1 MPAIEFKLPRGA
13 ILFRDDEWAYEFR
26 DDLGE
31 AHHGLNLFLA
41 RRRTLEGNHPRGKV
55 LLKAVGRQTLE
66 AGARVKRA
74 RAKLEEQVRL
84 ATYLQHPGIL
94 RVYGLRKVEGFWYVI
109 TECPSGYHL
118 NDLLTVA
125 SARGRWFSALFAL
138 YVGAHVAS
146 ALEHAHT
153 ATDDK
158 GNPLGIVHRAI
169 DTEHVFVSWSGK
181 VKVADFGLS
190 FSNVPGRIAT
200 TLRRPQGRA
209 HAASPEMLLGHPVD
223 ARSDLFMLGLVM
235 LELATGKSLL
245 YPPDGIPQEAKAAL
259 SRRKRERVRRAIKRA
274 HLAGCDAATGAVIWR
289 AATYTPED
297 VEEVTATLPEALR
310 LPLRKLLQRE
320 PSERYQTAGELAVD
334 LHRWYGEAYGK
345 DEAAAELKRAV
356 QDVGEELSELGLH
369 SPDLQAPR
377 SLSDITTRQVKP
389 GR

>member
-1 MPAIEFKLPRGA
+1 MPAIDFKLPRGA
-13 ILFRDDEWAYEFR
+13 ILFTDDEFAYEFR

-31 AHHGLNLFLA
+31 AHHGLSLFLA
-41 RRRTLEGNHPRGKV
+41 RRRTLEGDHPRGKV

-94 RVYGLRKVEGFWYVI
+94 RVHGLRKVEGVWYVI
-109 TECPSGYHL
+109 TECPAGYHL

-125 SARGRWFSALFAL
+125 SARGRWFSPLFAL
-138 YVGAHVAS
+138 YVGAQVAR

-153 ATDDK
+153 AKDEK

-169 DTEHVFVSWSGK
+169 DTEHVFVSWSGT

-190 FSNVPGRIAT
+190 FSHVPGRVAT
-200 TLRRPQGRA
+200 TLRRPPGRA
-209 HAASPEMLLGHPVD
+209 SAASPEMLLGHPVD

-245 YPPDGIPQEAKAAL
+245 YPPDGVPQEAKAAL
-259 SRRKRERVRRAIKRA
+259 SRRKRERIRRAIKRA
-274 HLAGCDAATGAVIWR
+274 RLAGGDAGTGAVIWR
-289 AATYTPED
+289 AATYTLDD

-310 LPLRKLLQRE
+310 LPLLRLLQRE

-334 LHRWYGEAYGK
+334 LRRWHGDAYGK

-356 QDVGEELSELGLH
+356 KDVGEELPGLDVQ
-369 SPDLQAPR
+369 SPHLHVPR
-377 SLSDITTRQVKP
+377 SLGNITTR
-389 GR
+389 